1 MLSKQ
6 QRRRNDFRCR
16 AFKSDT
22 GESLMPDYRPL
33 FMGIA
38 LGAVLTTSAFAQS
51 GGTKVGVLTCQT
63 SASVGLII
71 GSHQRLRCSFAPDAG
86 GPPERYA
93 GSINRV
99 GLDLGVRGGGVMVW
113 GVVAPTN
120 GYRHGALGGNYAGA
134 AADASLGLGA
144 GAKVLIGGS
153 HRSIT
158 LQPLSVT
165 GQVGVNLALGVAGL
179 SLRSVP

>member
-1 MLSKQ
+1 
-6 QRRRNDFRCR
+6 
-16 AFKSDT
+16 
-22 GESLMPDYRPL
+22 MPDYRPL